1 MNDEYDRSKHPNSS
15 ATMIGSRRWPPE
27 TVRAAITMA
36 QQAVENVRPEDEL
49 ILARAALERAVELL
63 DASDRE
69 LGVFHDAEP
78 YRIVLDPLP
87 HEAPKPLL
95 LQAPVERK
103 LRRASTSRTASN
115 SR

>member
-1 MNDEYDRSKHPNSS
+1 
-15 ATMIGSRRWPPE
+15 MIGSRQWPPE

-36 QQAVENVRPEDEL
+36 QQALENARPEDEL

-95 LQAPVERK
+95 LQAPVKRK
-103 LRRASTSRTASN
+103 LRRASISRAASN

>member
-1 MNDEYDRSKHPNSS
+1 M
-15 ATMIGSRRWPPE
+15 
-27 TVRAAITMA
+27 RAAITMA
-36 QQAVENVRPEDEL
+36 QQALENARPEDEL

-95 LQAPVERK
+95 LQAPVKRK
-103 LRRASTSRTASN
+103 LRRASISRAASN